1 MKTICFNCRLQQYIT
16 EKDNGHTSFLFF
28 SYLLSPKHTWIDRR
42 IHAYTC
48 ARAHWKR
55 QPVSSCKWHICL
67 CGCVTFLY
75 LATTLSGP
83 LILSSDQKHLCVPF
97 IKSRKDLST
106 LVSFLL
112 IFLLLLVCVQI
123 YMLLG
128 FFVLLFCSICAWCLL
143 GLHKLYD

>member
-16 EKDNGHTSFLFF
+16 KKDNGHTSFLFF
-28 SYLLSPKHTWIDRR
+28 FLPSLAQTHMDRQ
-42 IHAYTC
+42 AYTC
-48 ARAHWKR
+48 VYVCQGTLKEATCVFMQVTHLFVWMRYFSLSRDHAF
-55 QPVSSCKWHICL
+55 SSINSIIRPE
-67 CGCVTFLY
+67 T
-75 LATTLSGP
+75 S
-83 LILSSDQKHLCVPF
+83 CVPF

-143 GLHKLYD
+143 GLHKLCD